1 LAPQFF
7 NGSAPDFVVS
17 GPNIGTNLGLVAQ
30 FSGTIGAAAEA
41 ARLGIPSAA
50 FAGDSGSQVS
60 YTTLESTPSATSTV
74 SSYIYAALTTYFV
87 KMLTITGLTPI
98 ISSGVFLSVNY
109 PSIDDCP
116 TQSDF
121 KWVLSRNLDNIF
133 ATDVET
139 CGSTTLPSESTV
151 VGTSGCYAS
160 VSVLDAETKLDVDS
174 TLQAAV
180 LTRLGDLPLSC
191 LPN

>member
-1 LAPQFF
+1 MSS
-7 NGSAPDFVVS
+7 NS
-17 GPNIGTNLGLVAQ
+17 
-30 FSGTIGAAAEA
+30 GAAAEA

-60 YTTLESTPSATSTV
+60 YTTLQSTPSATSTL
-74 SSYIYAALTTYFV
+74 SSYIYASLTTYFV
-87 KMLTITGLTPI
+87 KIITDAGLTPI
-98 ISSGVFLSVNY
+98 LPSGVFLSVNY

-116 TQSDF
+116 AQSDF

-133 ATDVET
+133 ATDVEL

-160 VSVLDAETKLDVDS
+160 VTVLDAETKLDVDS
-174 TLQAAV
+174 TLQAAI
-180 LTRLGDLPLSC
+180 LMRLSDLPLSC